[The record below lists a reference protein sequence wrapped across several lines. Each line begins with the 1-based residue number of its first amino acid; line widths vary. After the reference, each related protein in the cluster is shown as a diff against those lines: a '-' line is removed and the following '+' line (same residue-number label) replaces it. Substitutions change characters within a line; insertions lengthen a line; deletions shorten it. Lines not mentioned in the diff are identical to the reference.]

1 MSKAYELGLY
11 EKAMPGTLTWKE
23 RLEAAKAAG
32 YDYVEISIDATE
44 EKIARLDMDRESR
57 LELVKTMY
65 ETGLPIRTMCVS
77 ALTKYAIG
85 SSDEACCARGM
96 TILEKSLQLADDLGI
111 RVVMIPG
118 YDVYYEESTLDTK
131 HRFLENL
138 RKAARLAEKTGV
150 LIGLETMENEFMN
163 TVEKAM
169 KYVTLC
175 GSNYLKVYPDIGNL
189 TNAAVLYKSDV
200 LEDMELG
207 RGNLT
212 SLHLKE
218 TVPGKFREIPY
229 GTGHVDFEA
238 AIEKAWDLGVRRFV
252 TEFWYTGNPEW
263 KKDLNDAVK
272 MMEKNNLYDLSVENS
287 GLYQIPY
294 KFYQGKTVEG
304 IVVGGNI
311 RCFLKLAGT
320 EYFPDVTDK
329 ILLLEARS
337 GNPAQIVTYF
347 AQLEQLGVFKK
358 VKGILLG
365 TFTQMER
372 EQPVPAVYSL
382 LKRYINEELPV
393 VKTEYI
399 GHGEDSKAIQI
410 GKKYKF

>member
-1 MSKAYELGLY
+1 MKKYKIGLY
-11 EKAMPGTLTWKE
+11 EKAMRSTLSWKE
-23 RLEAAKAAG
+23 MLECTKDCG
-32 YDYVEISIDATE
+32 YDYMEISIDAS
-44 EKIARLDMDRESR
+44 EKRISR
-57 LELVKTMY
+57 VYMSEQERKEIVDAMF
-65 ETGLPIRTMCVS
+65 ETGVPIQSMSVS
-77 ALTKYAIG
+77 ALTKYAVGDPDPEIRN
-85 SSDEACCARGM
+85 RGM
-96 TILEKSLQLADDLGI
+96 EIAVKSIEFAAAIGI
-111 RVVMIPG
+111 RTVMIPG

-238 AIEKAWDLGVRRFV
+238 AIKKAWDLGVRRFV

-263 KKDLNDAVK
+263 KKDLDGAVK
-272 MMEKNNLYDLSVENS
+272 MMCPIL
-287 GLYQIPY
+287 
-294 KFYQGKTVEG
+294 
-304 IVVGGNI
+304 
-311 RCFLKLAGT
+311 
-320 EYFPDVTDK
+320 DVQK
-329 ILLLEARS
+329 
-337 GNPAQIVTYF
+337 
-347 AQLEQLGVFKK
+347 
-358 VKGILLG
+358 
-365 TFTQMER
+365 
-372 EQPVPAVYSL
+372 
-382 LKRYINEELPV
+382 
-393 VKTEYI
+393 
-399 GHGEDSKAIQI
+399 
-410 GKKYKF
+410 